1 MCNKMSD
8 VRLSNASPTLERVD
22 ARPPDN
28 VRPPVRRN
36 LFGSPD
42 REELRRYMTA
52 TMQDDVEAFTELYNF
67 DPVNNRPLSP
77 GNFVWQEDSNP
88 PEFYLRPPHGNER
101 PQREDDLPGD
111 DRQDAPEGNER
122 QLVRPQRR
130 DGSRKRPAGDS
141 GPCSSDCQSKKSHTD
156 DDDDDD
162 PAEGAGSQAVK
173 AEEIRP
179 DNSSEVQ

>member
-22 ARPPDN
+22 ARQPDN

-42 REELRRYMTA
+42 RNELRRYMTD
-52 TMQDDVEAFTELYNF
+52 TMQDGVRAFTEMYNF

-77 GNFVWQEDSNP
+77 GNYVWQEDSSP
-88 PEFYLRPPHGNER
+88 PEFYLRPPHGNAR

-111 DRQDAPEGNER
+111 DRQDAAEENER
-122 QLVRPQRR
+122 QLVRPQTR

-141 GPCSSDCQSKKSHTD
+141 GDHSFLRLSRTFVLRCRRCLCRNAEARLCSELNRMQRF
-156 DDDDDD
+156 
-162 PAEGAGSQAVK
+162 AGYV
-173 AEEIRP
+173 
-179 DNSSEVQ
+179 